1 MSAAAA
7 LKVLSADGINL
18 RVDPDG
24 RLLANPADR
33 LTTAHRDMVRAYRP
47 ALVALLT
54 PQRLWL
60 IRHPDGSVVSH
71 AFSPPATRAE
81 VEAWYPGA
89 KTEPESEAIAGPVTA
104 PPTSEFSSCGI
115 SLESC
120 KMECEK

>member
-24 RLLANPADR
+24 RLLASPAAR

-47 ALVALLT
+47 ALVALLS

-60 IRHPDGSVVSH
+60 VRHHDGSVVSH
-71 AFSPPATRAE
+71 TFCPPATRAE
-81 VEAWYPGA
+81 VYGWYPGA
-89 KTEPESEAIAGPVTA
+89 KIIDE
-104 PPTSEFSSCGI
+104 
-115 SLESC
+115 LE
-120 KMECEK
+120 E